1 MFVSL
6 TTITD
11 QITEVLQNYEQ
22 AGPAFAQ
29 IALEFPESHFAERP
43 SPTAWSS
50 MDVTEHLWMVD
61 RTGLLAMMKGPIDAG
76 REPLERIQYLQQMMD
91 APGARFEAPEAA
103 SPRGKFS
110 TREEALDAFLK
121 QREKIMEFAVSN
133 DLTMLA
139 SAFPHPRLGFLT
151 RAEWIAFMAWHSG
164 HHGKQVL
171 RNRQQLGC

>member
-1 MFVSL
+1 
-6 TTITD
+6 
-11 QITEVLQNYEQ
+11 
-22 AGPAFAQ
+22 
-29 IALEFPESHFAERP
+29 
-43 SPTAWSS
+43 

-76 REPLERIQYLQQMMD
+76 RDPLERILYLQQMMD
-91 APGARFEAPEAA
+91 APGARFEAPEGAA
-103 SPRGKFS
+103 PKGKFHS
-110 TREEALDAFLK
+110 QEEAVAAFLK
-121 QREKIMEFAVSN
+121 QRAKIREFALGN

-171 RNRQQLGC
+171 RNRQLLGC